1 MIRIFGLALLMT
13 LMSFTAYGSVCN
25 LERFS
30 FGSSLDSVQK
40 SLALSEG
47 MPLFPVAMNES
58 RQAFMVPGEEV
69 CPRDKTFEGAPV
81 IFVFLYDQLV
91 EIQTTRLSEVPT
103 LVTWAEA
110 VYEVKNDK
118 PTSFYDPEP
127 NAEWWWN
134 TEKSVIAYAIETI
147 YGEVRE
153 SIIIQSH
160 NQASNFEKFAKEEEE
175 LMERARP

>member
-1 MIRIFGLALLMT
+1 MIRTLGLALLMT

-30 FGSSLDSVQK
+30 FGASLDSVQK
-40 SLALSEG
+40 SLALPEG
-47 MPLFPVAMNES
+47 MPLFPVAMDES
-58 RQAFMVPGEEV
+58 RQEFMVPGEEV

-81 IFVFLYDQLV
+81 VFVFLYDELV
-91 EIQTTRLSEVPT
+91 EIQTTRLSKVPR

-110 VYEVKNDK
+110 VYGVKNDK
-118 PTSFYDPEP
+118 PPSFYDSEP
-127 NAEWWWN
+127 YAEWWWD

-160 NQASNFEKFAKEEEE
+160 NQASSFEKFAKEEEE
-175 LMERARP
+175 LMERAEP